1 MAISQDLKPDTVNL
15 RTIPGDWD
23 DRIGSVETRNRDN
36 TMANEVQRTMLVLDQ
51 PIPTL
56 FVDYDGPLH
65 RGHAVLDAGGNVLLD
80 SGQPL
85 FEYAPLLA
93 EMLEP
98 YPNVQ
103 LVLTTSWLDT
113 LPLDQVVS
121 YLPAALAR
129 RVVGTTRGIKV
140 RFGYLMDGSARTY
153 VIRSYVFEKRL
164 KNWLA
169 LDDSVYGA
177 FHLSTDFLDLSPHL
191 VLLDAQRGIGDAQAQ
206 QRIQEWLVEM
216 YRPGS

>member
-1 MAISQDLKPDTVNL
+1 MNTLEAGPISVPV
-15 RTIPGDWD
+15 
-23 DRIGSVETRNRDN
+23 
-36 TMANEVQRTMLVLDQ
+36 LVGK
-51 PIPTL
+51 
-56 FVDYDGPLH
+56 FRLH

-98 YPNVQ
+98 YPDVQ

-129 RVVGTTRGIKV
+129 RVVGTTGC
-140 RFGYLMDGSARTY
+140 
-153 VIRSYVFEKRL
+153 
-164 KNWLA
+164 
-169 LDDSVYGA
+169 
-177 FHLSTDFLDLSPHL
+177 
-191 VLLDAQRGIGDAQAQ
+191 
-206 QRIQEWLVEM
+206 
-216 YRPGS
+216 

>member
-1 MAISQDLKPDTVNL
+1 
-15 RTIPGDWD
+15 
-23 DRIGSVETRNRDN
+23 
-36 TMANEVQRTMLVLDQ
+36 MANEIQRTMLVLDQ

-56 FVDYDGPLH
+56 FVDYDGTLH
-65 RGHAVLDAGGNVLLD
+65 RGHAVLDADGNVLLD

-98 YPNVQ
+98 YPDVQ
-103 LVLTTSWLDT
+103 IVLTTSWLDT

-129 RVVGTTRGIKV
+129 RVVGTTCGIKA

-153 VIRSYVFEKRL
+153 IIRSYVFAKRL

-169 LDDSVYGA
+169 IDDSVFGA
-177 FHLSTDFLDLSPHL
+177 FHLSTDFLDLSSHL
-191 VLLDAQRGIGDAQAQ
+191 VLLDAQRGIGDAQVQ
-206 QRIQEWLVEM
+206 QRIREWLVEAH
-216 YRPGS
+216 PLSSS